1 MDITI
6 VIYIILLMIGLGIA
20 ISYLGT
26 DMLIALGVILGG
38 VSITFLLLFFRR
50 ILSRNQINEH
60 IRQKKE
66 NRRNTVIT
74 AKVTKVNNMM
84 WAKKKLY
91 DSDLECE
98 CSNENGEKYV
108 FKIQGVKAK
117 FKVREGD
124 NVNVLVEEGNW
135 TNYQI
140 LLADIVE

>member
-1 MDITI
+1 MSVNI
-6 VIYIILLMIGLGIA
+6 
-20 ISYLGT
+20 
-26 DMLIALGVILGG
+26 
-38 VSITFLLLFFRR
+38 
-50 ILSRNQINEH
+50 
-60 IRQKKE
+60 
-66 NRRNTVIT
+66 VIT

-98 CSNENGEKYV
+98 SSNENGEKYV

-135 TNYQI
+135 SNYQI